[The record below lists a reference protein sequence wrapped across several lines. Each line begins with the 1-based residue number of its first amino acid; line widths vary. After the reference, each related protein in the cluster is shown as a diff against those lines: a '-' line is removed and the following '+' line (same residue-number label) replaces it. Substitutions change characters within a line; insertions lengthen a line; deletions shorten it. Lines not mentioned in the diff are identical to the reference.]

1 MLALQALEL
10 FVLGVMTSGAT
21 ESVPSPRPWTL
32 LVYGAADNNA
42 DGPLQEFLDSVRKA
56 IDDDP
61 GIDVLLLI
69 DRSTEYD
76 NGTQLFGEGFSGT
89 RLYRLTKDR
98 AERLSGGEQI
108 PEIVLD
114 SDVELDSADPRLLRR
129 FVQWG
134 KAVSPSKQSALMIYS
149 HASGESMCPDD
160 ASNHVMGIP
169 ALTKCDAPIAHVD
182 FLALELCNM
191 GGIEIAYEW
200 SPERPGDPGF
210 SADVLVAIPN
220 AGPPLDWDRAFA
232 RIRSPGHAT
241 SAQGEALDPASMT
254 AGEFGRLVVE
264 EGRDGRLAA
273 SKAGRQVDLEAAAC
287 YDLKLAPNVKQ
298 IVDEF
303 ARALAKSDAKSIVM
317 PFRSGG
323 ERLACNYSEGGPYVD
338 LADFARCVKNCPDVA
353 SEARDSAEAVL
364 EVVDAFVIASF
375 GMSGLKGFQPDQ
387 DGVFIVLPAPIGGAF
402 RQFGW
407 YSPTP
412 DDKGGLAG
420 WAFLRD
426 GATPSNDEVENWF
439 ELVDSWLDVDDGEGG
454 SNHYQP

>member
-10 FVLGVMTSGAT
+10 LVLGVMTSGTMEPA
-21 ESVPSPRPWTL
+21 PPPRPWTL

-42 DGPLQEFLDSVRKA
+42 DGPLQGFLDAVLRA

-61 GIDVLLLI
+61 GIDVLVLI
-69 DRSTEYD
+69 DRSGEYSS
-76 NGTQLFGEGFSGT
+76 GKELFGEDFSGT

-98 AERLSGGEQI
+98 AERLSGGDQI
-108 PEIVLD
+108 PEIRLD
-114 SDVELDSADPRLLRR
+114 RDVELDSADPRLLRR

-134 KAVSPSKQSALMIYS
+134 KAVSPSRQTGLMIYS
-149 HASGESMCPDD
+149 HASGESMCPDED
-160 ASNHVMGIP
+160 SKHDMGIP
-169 ALTKCDAPIAHVD
+169 ALATCDAPPAHVD

-200 SPERPGDPGF
+200 SPNRPGDSGF

-241 SAQGEALDPASMT
+241 SAKGETIDPANMT

-273 SKAGRQVDLEAAAC
+273 SKAGRQVEHEAAAC

-298 IVDEF
+298 VVDGF
-303 ARALAKSDAKSIVM
+303 ARALAESDAKSIVM

-338 LADFARCVKNCPDVA
+338 LADFARCVANCPDVA
-353 SEARDSAEAVL
+353 SEAREQAEAVL

-375 GMSGLKGFQPDQ
+375 GMSGLKGFQADQ
-387 DGVFIVLPAPIGGAF
+387 DGVFIVLPSLTGGAF
-402 RQFGW
+402 RQFEW

-412 DDKGGLAG
+412 GDKRGFAG

-426 GATPSNDEVENWF
+426 GATPGNDEVENWF